1 MATKKTQVNSKLLEA
16 VTATP
21 PANPAPTGPD
31 LAFLRGLTRRGYTE
45 QEITSIAH
53 KAGMKIDAGFF
64 AKAAEKAKKAAETR
78 EKNKAKKEA
87 AAVISK

>member
-1 MATKKTQVNSKLLEA
+1 MATKKTPVNSKLLEA
-16 VTATP
+16 VAATP

-31 LAFLRGLTRRGYTE
+31 LAFLRGLIRRGYTE

-64 AKAAEKAKKAAETR
+64 AKAAEKAKKAAATR

-87 AAVISK
+87 AAVSSK

>member
-1 MATKKTQVNSKLLEA
+1 MATKKTQVNSKLIEA
-16 VTATP
+16 VAATP

-31 LAFLRGLTRRGYTE
+31 LAYLRGLIRRGYTE

-53 KAGMKIDAGFF
+53 KAGMKIDASFF

-78 EKNKAKKEA
+78 ERNKAKKA
-87 AAVISK
+87 ASPVQK

>member
-1 MATKKTQVNSKLLEA
+1 MATKKTPVNSKLLEVVA
-16 VTATP
+16 ATP

-31 LAFLRGLTRRGYTE
+31 LVFLRGLIRRGYTE

-64 AKAAEKAKKAAETR
+64 AKAAEKAKKAAATR
-78 EKNKAKKEA
+78 EKNMAKKYA
-87 AAVISK
+87 AAVSSK

>member
-1 MATKKTQVNSKLLEA
+1 LI
-16 VTATP
+16 
-21 PANPAPTGPD
+21 
-31 LAFLRGLTRRGYTE
+31 RRGYTE

-87 AAVISK
+87 AAVSSK